1 MTSVNGKGGR
11 MAERF
16 AVLLMMLTGK
26 APAGLQVFKNNS
38 FIIIVTVNLL
48 TKFAYS
54 RQVPKTF
61 KRVAVGRHKSH

>member
-16 AVLLMMLTGK
+16 AVLLTGK
-26 APAGLQVFKNNS
+26 ALAGLQVFKNNS
-38 FIIIVTVNLL
+38 FIIIVTINLL
-48 TKFAYS
+48 TKFAYF

-61 KRVAVGRHKSH
+61 KKVAVGRHKSH